1 VQSWLLPTLS
11 EVLLQTDVVYAT
23 GRSRAQLQI
32 KAEREW
38 SGALAALTLLL
49 QSTLPTQPS
58 HSVAAK
64 SDARKPAITPVPAG
78 VVICGPLPLF
88 SQGSLLEK
96 LSSWVFV
103 PDSMQ
108 PPLGLRLSAS
118 FDDGTIEEPNPAH
131 YPQLLSLLDSD
142 PLTAERFCW
151 VVTSRFSL
159 VLLLGENAAGE
170 PQFFF
175 SFEPTAVR
183 DCWKTLLTRLRLTHP
198 RQAEDLEGQIEP
210 FAPIAPDYQVVMQF
224 SQWLLQFSPEL
235 SDWPSPSRSAPSAA
249 SPSAAQPIAHDPDSR
264 AANPIGMP
272 LGDLNPPPK
281 VQSKAQ
287 ADAPPEAQDAAAPP
301 EDVELLRAITHEVR
315 TPLATIR
322 TLTRLLLRRRDL
334 APEVIQRLE
343 TIDRECTEQID
354 RFGLIFQAAEMGNG
368 RLVHLAP
375 TPLGQLLSSSLDRW
389 QVQAQRRNLTLTLS
403 MPEDLPRVV
412 SEPTLLDQA
421 LTGLIDRFT
430 RHLAPGSQ
438 IEIDASLAGDQLK
451 LKLQTHCPQGNPSPS
466 PLSHQLKSIGQLL
479 AFQPETGSVSLN
491 LKATKH
497 LFQLMGGRL
506 VVKEGD
512 RQEVLTVFLP
522 LDSSAGVTAS
532 RGLPYIV

>member
-11 EVLLQTDVVYAT
+11 EILLRTDVVYAT

-49 QSTLPTQPS
+49 QSTLGGQS
-58 HSVAAK
+58 ASAA
-64 SDARKPAITPVPAG
+64 PG

-88 SQGSLLEK
+88 SQGSFLEK

-103 PDSMQ
+103 PDGMQ
-108 PPLGLRLSAS
+108 PPLGLRLSACE
-118 FDDGTIEEPNPAH
+118 GGERPGPAVH

-151 VVTSRFSL
+151 VATPRFSM

-175 SFEPTAVR
+175 SFDPEPLGQ
-183 DCWKTLLTRLRLTHP
+183 CWKTLLTRLRLTHP
-198 RQAEDLEGQIEP
+198 REAEVLEAQVEQVK
-210 FAPIAPDYQVVMQF
+210 PIAPDYRLVMQF

-235 SDWPSPSRSAPSAA
+235 ADLPSPVRSR
-249 SPSAAQPIAHDPDSR
+249 
-264 AANPIGMP
+264 
-272 LGDLNPPPK
+272 
-281 VQSKAQ
+281 
-287 ADAPPEAQDAAAPP
+287 EAQGSVTKPIVAPAEAKP
-301 EDVELLRAITHEVR
+301 EIDVELLRAITHEVR

-322 TLTRLLLRRRDL
+322 TLTRLLMRRQDL
-334 APEVIQRLE
+334 APEVIKRLA
-343 TIDRECTEQID
+343 TIDHECTEQID
-354 RFGLIFQAAEMGNG
+354 RFGLIFQAAELGNG
-368 RLVHLAP
+368 RLVHLAA
-375 TPLGQLLSSSLDRW
+375 TPLAQLLSSSLDRW
-389 QVQAQRRNLTLTLS
+389 QVQATRRNLTLTLS
-403 MPEDLPRVV
+403 MPEDMPRVV

-430 RHLAPGSQ
+430 RHLSPGSQ
-438 IEIDASLAGDQLK
+438 IEIEASLAGDQLK
-451 LKLQTHCPQGNPSPS
+451 LQLQAHCPKGSPAPS

-479 AFQPETGSVSLN
+479 SFQPETGSVSLN

-506 VVKEGD
+506 VVKEAD

-522 LDSSAGVTAS
+522 LDPNAGLPSS
-532 RGLPYIV
+532 RELPYIV

>member
-11 EVLLQTDVVYAT
+11 EILLRTDVVYAT

-49 QSTLPTQPS
+49 QSTLGSQSAT
-58 HSVAAK
+58 AA
-64 SDARKPAITPVPAG
+64 PG

-88 SQGSLLEK
+88 SQGSFLEK

-108 PPLGLRLSAS
+108 PPLGLRLSAGEGVES
-118 FDDGTIEEPNPAH
+118 SDSVH

-151 VVTSRFSL
+151 VATARFSL

-170 PQFFF
+170 AQFFF
-175 SFEPTAVR
+175 SFDPEPLGQ
-183 DCWKTLLTRLRLTHP
+183 CWKTLLTRLRLTHP
-198 RQAEDLEGQIEP
+198 REAEVLEAQVDQVK
-210 FAPIAPDYQVVMQF
+210 PIAPDYRLVMQF
-224 SQWLLQFSPEL
+224 SQWMLQFSPEL
-235 SDWPSPSRSAPSAA
+235 ADLPSPARSRDTHSSTTK
-249 SPSAAQPIAHDPDSR
+249 PIVH
-264 AANPIGMP
+264 
-272 LGDLNPPPK
+272 PPP
-281 VQSKAQ
+281 
-287 ADAPPEAQDAAAPP
+287 ADPQPEI
-301 EDVELLRAITHEVR
+301 DVELLRAITHEVR

-322 TLTRLLLRRRDL
+322 TLTRLLMRRQDL
-334 APEVIQRLE
+334 APEVIKRLA
-343 TIDRECTEQID
+343 TIDHECTEQID
-354 RFGLIFQAAEMGNG
+354 RFGLIFQAADLGNG
-368 RLVHLAP
+368 RLVHLAA
-375 TPLGQLLSSSLDRW
+375 TPLAQLLASSLDRW
-389 QVQAQRRNLTLTLS
+389 QVQATRRNLTLTLS
-403 MPEDLPRVV
+403 MPEDMPRVV

-430 RHLAPGSQ
+430 RHLSPGSQ
-438 IEIDASLAGDQLK
+438 IEIEASLAGDQLK
-451 LKLQTHCPQGNPSPS
+451 LQLQAHCPKGSPAPS

-479 AFQPETGSVSLN
+479 SFQPETGSVSLN

-506 VVKEGD
+506 VVKEAD

-522 LDSSAGVTAS
+522 LDPSAGMPSS
-532 RGLPYIV
+532 RELPYIV

>member
-1 VQSWLLPTLS
+1 MQSWLLPTLS
-11 EVLLQTDVVYAT
+11 EVLLRTDVVYAT

-49 QSTLPTQPS
+49 QSALPS
-58 HSVAAK
+58 HTA
-64 SDARKPAITPVPAG
+64 PGTGG

-88 SQGSLLEK
+88 SQGNLLDK

-108 PPLGLRLSAS
+108 PPLGLRLSAAVDETCS
-118 FDDGTIEEPNPAH
+118 ASPSH
-131 YPQLLSLLDSD
+131 YPQMLSLLDSD

-151 VVTSRFSL
+151 VVTPRFS
-159 VLLLGENAAGE
+159 VILLLGENAAGE

-175 SFEPTAVR
+175 SFDPDAIGQ
-183 DCWKTLLTRLRLTHP
+183 CWKTLLTRLRLTHP
-198 RQAEDLEGQIEP
+198 RDAELLEAEVAH
-210 FAPIAPDYQVVMQF
+210 FTPIAPDYRLVMQF
-224 SQWLLQFSPEL
+224 SQRLLQFSPEL
-235 SDWPSPSRSAPSAA
+235 SDWPGPVRAADRSTTTQTTGDPRANHQAKAA
-249 SPSAAQPIAHDPDSR
+249 SPTGIPSQIPSQPHAQPPDEP
-264 AANPIGMP
+264 ATEEI
-272 LGDLNPPPK
+272 
-281 VQSKAQ
+281 
-287 ADAPPEAQDAAAPP
+287 
-301 EDVELLRAITHEVR
+301 DVELLRAITHEVR

-334 APEVIQRLE
+334 APEVIKRLE
-343 TIDRECTEQID
+343 TIDHECTEQID
-354 RFGLIFQAAEMGNG
+354 RFGLIFQAADLGNG
-368 RLVHLAP
+368 RLVQLAP
-375 TPLGQLLSSSLDRW
+375 TPLAQLLTASLDRW
-389 QVQAQRRNLTLTLS
+389 QAQANRRSLTLTLS
-403 MPEDLPRVV
+403 MPDDMPRVV

-430 RHLAPGSQ
+430 RHLSSGSH
-438 IEIDASLAGDQLK
+438 IEIEACLAGDQLK
-451 LKLQTHCPQGNPSPS
+451 LQLQSHGPKGSPAQS

-479 AFQPETGSVSLN
+479 SFQPETGSVSLN

-506 VVKEGD
+506 VVKEAD

-522 LDSSAGVTAS
+522 LDSSTVRPPS
-532 RGLPYIV
+532 RELPYIV